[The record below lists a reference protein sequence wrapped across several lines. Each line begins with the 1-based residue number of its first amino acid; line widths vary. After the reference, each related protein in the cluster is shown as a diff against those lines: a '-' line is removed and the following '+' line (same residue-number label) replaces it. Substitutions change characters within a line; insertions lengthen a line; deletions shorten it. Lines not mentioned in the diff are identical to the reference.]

1 MNTEDQDL
9 LEIEKMLESMKDTE
23 PAPKLRGETLTKA
36 RKAWQNTSN
45 FSYSLVLKWAA
56 VALIIFS
63 IGYLLGMNKMKSN
76 KDNNGLDLDTAGQKI
91 IPLDQNKKQEKK
103 DEDK

>member
-9 LEIEKMLESMKDTE
+9 LEIEKMLESMKNAE
-23 PAPKLRGETLTKA
+23 PAPELRGETLAQA
-36 RKAWQNTSN
+36 RKAWQDTSN

-56 VALIIFS
+56 VAFIIFS
-63 IGYLLGMNKMKSN
+63 IGYLLGMNKMKSKN
-76 KDNNGLDLDTAGQKI
+76 NNGLDLDTAGQKL
-91 IPLDQNKKQEKK
+91 IPLDQKNKQEKK